1 MTTTLGNL
9 FIISAPS
16 GTGKTSLIKA
26 LLQTDIDLS
35 LSVSYTS
42 RLVRPGEVEGR
53 DYYFVERKMFEQM
66 LEHGEFLE
74 SAEVYGNLYGTSQ
87 KWIDKTIASGQDI
100 LLEIDSQG
108 AQQVRR
114 IFSNTVSIFVLPP
127 SLEVLETRLRNRN
140 QDCQEVIARRMAA
153 ARQEISRVNEYDYV
167 IINENLDEALRGLTC
182 IVQAERLRMATQLVR
197 HHDLVTRLG

>member
-9 FIISAPS
+9 FILSAPS
-16 GTGKTSLIKA
+16 GTGKTSLAKA
-26 LLQTDIDLS
+26 LFQTDIDLS

-42 RLVRPGEVEGR
+42 RSVRHGEVEGR
-53 DYYFVERKMFEQM
+53 DYYFVERKIFERM
-66 LEHGEFLE
+66 LKHGEFLE
-74 SAEVYGNLYGTSQ
+74 SAEIYGNLYGTSQ
-87 KWIDKTIASGQDI
+87 KWINEAIDSGQDV

-127 SLEVLETRLRNRN
+127 SLEALESRLRNRN
-140 QDCQEVIARRMAA
+140 QDCHEVIARRMAA
-153 ARQEISRVNEYDYV
+153 ARQEISHVSEYDYV
-167 IINENLDEALRGLTC
+167 IINENLDKALRDLVC
-182 IVQAERLRMATQLVR
+182 VVQTEHLRMAAQLIR

>member
-16 GTGKTSLIKA
+16 GTGKTSLVKA

-53 DYYFVERKMFEQM
+53 DYYFVERKMFERM

-87 KWIDKTIASGQDI
+87 KWIDKAIASGQDI

-127 SLEVLETRLRNRN
+127 SLDVLETRLRNRN

>member
-127 SLEVLETRLRNRN
+127 SLDVLETRLRNRN

>member
-16 GTGKTSLIKA
+16 GTGKTSLVKA

-42 RLVRPGEVEGR
+42 RSVRPGEVEGR
-53 DYYFVERKMFEQM
+53 DYYFVERRIFKRM
-66 LEHGEFLE
+66 LENGEFLE
-74 SAEVYGNLYGTSQ
+74 SAELYGNLYGTSQ
-87 KWIDKTIASGQDI
+87 KWIDKTIVSGQDI

-114 IFSNTVSIFVLPP
+114 FFTNTVSIFVLPP

-140 QDCQEVIARRMAA
+140 QDCQEVITLRMAA
-153 ARQEISRVNEYDYV
+153 ARQEISHISEYDYV
-167 IINENLDEALRGLTC
+167 IINENLDKALRSLSC
-182 IVQAERLRMATQLVR
+182 IIQAERLRIAAQLVR
-197 HHDLVTRLG
+197 FHDLVTRLG

>member
-1 MTTTLGNL
+1 MATTLGNL

-16 GTGKTSLIKA
+16 GTGKTSLVKA

-53 DYYFVERKMFEQM
+53 DYYFVERKMFERM

-87 KWIDKTIASGQDI
+87 KWIDKAIASGQDI
-100 LLEIDSQG
+100 VLEIDSQG

-127 SLEVLETRLRNRN
+127 SLDVLETRLRNRN

-182 IVQAERLRMATQLVR
+182 IVQAERLRMAAQLVR

>member
-16 GTGKTSLIKA
+16 GTGKTSLVKA

-42 RLVRPGEVEGR
+42 RSVRPGEVEGR
-53 DYYFVERKMFEQM
+53 DYYFVERRIFKRM
-66 LEHGEFLE
+66 LENGEFLE

-87 KWIDKTIASGQDI
+87 KWIDKTIVSGQDI

-114 IFSNTVSIFVLPP
+114 FFTNTVSIFVLPP

-140 QDCQEVIARRMAA
+140 PDCQEVITLRMAA
-153 ARQEISRVNEYDYV
+153 ARQEISHISEYDYV
-167 IINENLDEALRGLTC
+167 IINENLDKALRSLSC
-182 IVQAERLRMATQLVR
+182 IIQAERLRIAAQLVR
-197 HHDLVTRLG
+197 FHDLVTRLG

>member
-16 GTGKTSLIKA
+16 GTGKTSLVKA

-42 RLVRPGEVEGR
+42 RSVRPGEVEGR
-53 DYYFVERKMFEQM
+53 DYYFVERRIFKRM
-66 LEHGEFLE
+66 LENGEFLE

-87 KWIDKTIASGQDI
+87 KWIDKTIVSGQDI

-114 IFSNTVSIFVLPP
+114 FFTNTVSIFVLPP
-127 SLEVLETRLRNRN
+127 SLEVLEIRLRNRN
-140 QDCQEVIARRMAA
+140 QDCQEVITLRMAA
-153 ARQEISRVNEYDYV
+153 ARQEISHISEYDYV
-167 IINENLDEALRGLTC
+167 IINENLDEALRDLTC
-182 IVQAERLRMATQLVR
+182 IVQAERLRMAAQLVR
-197 HHDLVTRLG
+197 YHDLVTRLG

>member
-16 GTGKTSLIKA
+16 GTGKTSLVKA

-42 RLVRPGEVEGR
+42 RSVRPGEVEGR
-53 DYYFVERKMFEQM
+53 DYYFVERRIFKRM
-66 LEHGEFLE
+66 LENGEFLE

-87 KWIDKTIASGQDI
+87 KWIDKTIVSGQDI

-114 IFSNTVSIFVLPP
+114 FFTNTVSIFVLPP

-140 QDCQEVIARRMAA
+140 QDCQEVITLRMVA
-153 ARQEISRVNEYDYV
+153 ARQEISHISEYDYV
-167 IINENLDEALRGLTC
+167 IINENLDKALRSLAC
-182 IVQAERLRMATQLVR
+182 IIQAERLRIAAQLVR
-197 HHDLVTRLG
+197 FHDLVTRLG

>member
-16 GTGKTSLIKA
+16 GTGKTSLVKA

-42 RLVRPGEVEGR
+42 RSVRPGEVEGR
-53 DYYFVERKMFEQM
+53 DYYFVERRIFKRM
-66 LEHGEFLE
+66 LENGEFLE

-87 KWIDKTIASGQDI
+87 KWIDKTIVSGQDI

-114 IFSNTVSIFVLPP
+114 FFTNTVSIFVLPP
-127 SLEVLETRLRNRN
+127 SLEVLEIRLRNRN
-140 QDCQEVIARRMAA
+140 QDCQEVITLRMAA
-153 ARQEISRVNEYDYV
+153 ARQEISHISEYDYV
-167 IINENLDEALRGLTC
+167 IINENLDKALRSLAC
-182 IVQAERLRMATQLVR
+182 IIQAERLRIAAQLVR
-197 HHDLVTRLG
+197 FHDLVTRLG

>member
-1 MTTTLGNL
+1 MSTTLGNL

-127 SLEVLETRLRNRN
+127 SLDVLETRLRNRN

>member
-1 MTTTLGNL
+1 MATTLGNL

-16 GTGKTSLIKA
+16 GTGKTSLVKA

-87 KWIDKTIASGQDI
+87 KWIDKAIASGQDI

-127 SLEVLETRLRNRN
+127 SLDVLETRLRNRN

>member
-1 MTTTLGNL
+1 MTTMLGNL
-9 FIISAPS
+9 FIVSAPS
-16 GTGKTSLIKA
+16 GTGKTSLVKA

-42 RLVRPGEVEGR
+42 RLVRPGEAEGC
-53 DYYFVERKMFEQM
+53 DYYFVERKMFERM

-87 KWIDKTIASGQDI
+87 KWIDKAIASGQDI

-114 IFSNTVSIFVLPP
+114 IFSSTVSIFVLPP
-127 SLEVLETRLRNRN
+127 SLEILETRLRNRN

-153 ARQEISRVNEYDYV
+153 ARREISRVSEYDYV
-167 IINENLDEALRGLTC
+167 IINENLDEALRDLTC
-182 IVQAERLRMATQLVR
+182 IVQAERLRMAAQLVR
-197 HHDLVTRLG
+197 YHDLVTRLG